1 MASKKIPYEQ
11 ALKLSQWLATFNE
24 LNAVVQQAQQRLER
38 LRAKLIGAGEFADIP
53 LDGKGLEVK
62 LEPGPDKHGL
72 VAVEWKEPDDAPAN

>member
-11 ALKLSQWLATFNE
+11 ALKLVQWLATFAE
-24 LNAVVQQAQQRLER
+24 LNGVVSAAQQRLER
-38 LRAKLIGAGEFADIP
+38 LRAKLIGAGEFADVP

-72 VAVEWKEPDDAPAN
+72 IEVEWKEPDNAP

>member
-11 ALKLSQWLATFNE
+11 ALKLVQWLATFAE
-24 LNAVVQQAQQRLER
+24 LNGVVSAAQQRLER
-38 LRAKLIGAGEFADIP
+38 LRAKLIGAGEFADVP

-72 VAVEWKEPDDAPAN
+72 VEVSWKEPDNAP